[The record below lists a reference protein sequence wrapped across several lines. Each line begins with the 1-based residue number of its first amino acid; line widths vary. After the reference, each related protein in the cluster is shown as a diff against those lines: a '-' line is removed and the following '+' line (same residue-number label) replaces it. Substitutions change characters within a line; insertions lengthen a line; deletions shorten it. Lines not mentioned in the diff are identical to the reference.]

1 MWNIQKIPR
10 AKDDGWRRRRRT
22 ENDKVLLAVWAVGW
36 FTNFEIFTMSVLEQ
50 KLLSEV
56 ESVPEF
62 LKQEVLDFVLFLK
75 EKHLKKGISKTPGV
89 CGGEACV
96 EGTRLAVWMLVEAR
110 RAGCTDEEILQDY
123 PGLNNERLPTAWAY
137 AEAHSEEIERA
148 MFENAQ
154 V

>member
-1 MWNIQKIPR
+1 
-10 AKDDGWRRRRRT
+10 
-22 ENDKVLLAVWAVGW
+22 LLAVLGVEW
-36 FTNFEIFTMSVLEQ
+36 FCDRGNFIMSVLEQ
-50 KLLSEV
+50 KLVREV

-75 EKHLKKGISKTPGV
+75 EKHLKKGIAKTPGV

-123 PGLNNERLPTAWAY
+123 PGLNSERLSSAWAY